1 MKKTERDFE
10 RMNDTEL
17 EKVLGGAAGAHRGN
31 GVILVDAEKPKDDPD
46 GDRYH
51 EIPHVSGDDVC

>member
-17 EKVLGGAAGAHRGN
+17 EKVLGGAAGRIGET
-31 GVILVDAEKPKDDPD
+31 V
-46 GDRYH
+46 
-51 EIPHVSGDDVC
+51 